1 MIALLL
7 SCAFATGLLAQESP
21 APYALEELI
30 AHALEHNMDIAA
42 ARWKV
47 AAADAQLRKAESARV
62 LPRLRIDSESGL
74 VPEAKGDIFNPPS
87 DTSGVRPLGPFNR
100 TELEFIQPIY
110 PVSRGRQL
118 KAAAENGVGVE
129 QADLADARVT
139 AEYEIKKL
147 YHGVLLAQDLNALV
161 RRLTD
166 ELDERRDDIAQSDA
180 LPISSRYK
188 LELALLELEKQER
201 EVTMQLSMAQRA
213 LAWQAGMADSTALT
227 LRARWLAPVQT
238 EIPAIEYLM
247 QQSLAQRP
255 DWRKLQAGIAAKRAL
270 REAAKGAY
278 KPQVFIGGGLRF
290 AIAPGRTDQHN
301 PFVKDEFNLFNGAVF
316 VGVRQSLEF
325 HLLAA
330 DVAKADAEYR
340 QLASMRESARQG
352 MQLDV
357 RRAYAEWQRAEGDLA
372 AAQQSRQ
379 LARQWLKEAQEEYE
393 FDSDQLKE
401 LIAAFESWAQ
411 IERAHF
417 QAIYDFN
424 LSVAALEKACGG
436 LPLSRENLD
445 ALRDE

>member
-1 MIALLL
+1 MIALFL

-21 APYALEELI
+21 APYALEQII

-47 AAADAQLRKAESARV
+47 AAADAQLRKAESARF

-74 VPEAKGDIFNPPS
+74 VPEAKGDVFNPPS

-110 PVSRGRQL
+110 PISRGRQL
-118 KAAAENGVGVE
+118 KAAAENGVSVE

-166 ELDERRDDIAQSDA
+166 ELNERQDELAQSDA
-180 LPISSRYK
+180 LPMSSRYK
-188 LELALLELEKQER
+188 LDLALLELDKQGR
-201 EVTMQLSMAQRA
+201 QVAMQLSMAQRA
-213 LAWQAGMADSTALT
+213 LAWRAGLADSTALS

-238 EIPAIEYLM
+238 EIPALEDLVD
-247 QQSLAQRP
+247 QSLAQRP

-270 REAAKGAY
+270 REAAEGAY

-290 AIAPGRTDQHN
+290 AIAPGRTDQRN

-316 VGVRQSLEF
+316 IGMRQSLEF

-357 RRAYAEWQRAEGDLA
+357 RRAYAEWQRAEGDLTA
-372 AAQQSRQ
+372 ARQSRQ
-379 LARQWLKEAQEEYE
+379 LARQWLKEAKEEYE
-393 FDSDQLKE
+393 FDADQLKE
-401 LIAAFESWAQ
+401 LITAFESWAQ
-411 IERAHF
+411 IEQSYF

-424 LSVAALEKACGG
+424 ISVADLEKACGG
-436 LPLSRENLD
+436 IALGRENAE
-445 ALRDE
+445 ALRDD